1 MKALEI
7 NNLSFGYKDS
17 GKLIVDDLSF
27 DINKNEFVTIIAP
40 SGTGKSTLFR
50 LILGL
55 LKPQKGN
62 INILKDG
69 NKNIIGYMP
78 QKDSLMP
85 WRNILDNTAV
95 GLELNGYSKKE
106 ARKVAATYFEG
117 FGLKGTEKYYPH
129 ELSGGMR
136 QRASFLRAIVNN
148 PSIIL
153 LDEPFSS
160 LDALTRRK
168 MQSWLLDLCQRQ
180 SNTVFMITH
189 DIEEA
194 LLLSDRILIC
204 TELPY
209 RNLKSI
215 DVNIERPRNYETT
228 LSSEFIEL
236 KRSILNVLDS
246 LEENKGGYRMKKIK
260 DYIFPLIFL
269 IIIILAWEF
278 IIPYFKVP
286 NFILPRFSEIIKA
299 LVDQKDLIYKH
310 SLITLGEALLGLIAS
325 VIIGI
330 SCALSIYLWRNVSKT
345 LYPIIIFSQTI
356 PTIALSPIMVMWF
369 GYTIWSKVAV
379 VILFCF
385 FPIVISTLDGLNS
398 VDRDLEDVLKALG
411 GNRFQIFFKLHMNSV
426 LPNFLSSF
434 KIAATYSIS
443 GATIGE
449 WLGAEK
455 GLGIYIKRAA
465 GMLQAD
471 SVFAGVLVLSFLGL
485 ILFSVGFLLEKILLK
500 YRRGLKEDNHEIKK
514 A

>member
-1 MKALEI
+1 
-7 NNLSFGYKDS
+7 
-17 GKLIVDDLSF
+17 
-27 DINKNEFVTIIAP
+27 
-40 SGTGKSTLFR
+40 
-50 LILGL
+50 
-55 LKPQKGN
+55 
-62 INILKDG
+62 
-69 NKNIIGYMP
+69 
-78 QKDSLMP
+78 
-85 WRNILDNTAV
+85 
-95 GLELNGYSKKE
+95 
-106 ARKVAATYFEG
+106 
-117 FGLKGTEKYYPH
+117 
-129 ELSGGMR
+129 
-136 QRASFLRAIVNN
+136 
-148 PSIIL
+148 
-153 LDEPFSS
+153 
-160 LDALTRRK
+160 
-168 MQSWLLDLCQRQ
+168 
-180 SNTVFMITH
+180 
-189 DIEEA
+189 
-194 LLLSDRILIC
+194 
-204 TELPY
+204 
-209 RNLKSI
+209 
-215 DVNIERPRNYETT
+215 
-228 LSSEFIEL
+228 
-236 KRSILNVLDS
+236 
-246 LEENKGGYRMKKIK
+246 MKKIK
-260 DYIFPLIFL
+260 AYIFPLIFL